1 MPMLLDKNE
10 GKYFVEYREIGLVIR
25 EGSLEA
31 EYFIM
36 ETLDNVAKM
45 VRTRLIDMTKNNNLP
60 ELDREQIRRE
70 LIEQYFFYRN
80 EAQGLFTSMA
90 STNYIIKNMIR
101 IAIDNLVRKFN
112 RAILLADRW
121 NRRKNE
127 LPGLIW
133 RPEASKDNRESTGID
148 LSGYWTINPENA
160 PV

>member
-1 MPMLLDKNE
+1 MLLDKNNS
-10 GKYFVEYREIGLVIR
+10 KYFVEYREIGLVIR
-25 EGSLEA
+25 EGSLED

-101 IAIDNLVRKFN
+101 IAIDNLVRKFH

-127 LPGLIW
+127 LPALILQG
-133 RPEASKDNRESTGID
+133 EASKDNRESTGID
-148 LSGYWTINPENA
+148 NRGWLFIDPDNA
-160 PV
+160 SF